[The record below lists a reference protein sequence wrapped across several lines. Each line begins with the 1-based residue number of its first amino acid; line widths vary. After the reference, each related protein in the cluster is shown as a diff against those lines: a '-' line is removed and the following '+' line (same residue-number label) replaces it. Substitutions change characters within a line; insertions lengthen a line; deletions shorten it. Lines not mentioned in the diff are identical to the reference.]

1 MKINNRILIATGGT
15 GGHVFPAYSLA
26 KHFIK
31 KDYFVKITT
40 DKRGLNYLKNYSD
53 IKVKTIISATPF
65 NKNLLSSFFSF
76 FILAYSF
83 VQSLVFLSK
92 YKPNVVFGM
101 GGYASFPVCI
111 AAKFLRIPFVTYENN
126 LFIGKTNKYLLPFA
140 YKMFIS
146 YPELE
151 GVNQKYKH
159 KIAIVGNIIREE
171 ILNYNQDKNNS
182 YEGKLNIL
190 ILGGS
195 QAAKSFGEKLPEIFK
210 RCLSENIQLKVF
222 QQCLKSQNKNLEKEY
237 ISLKIEHEIFNFS
250 HSLINYFSKA
260 NLVITRSG
268 SSMLAELL
276 NCNIPIISVPLP
288 SSADNHQ
295 LKNANFFEKKG
306 YSFLVEEKEI
316 EKKLFPL
323 IKSIHEDKE
332 MLNHMKKRQNNYSDK
347 NIFKNIDSQINNLL
361 ND

>member
-1 MKINNRILIATGGT
+1 MKTNKRILIATGGT

-31 KDYFVKITT
+31 NDYFVKITT
-40 DKRGLNYLKNYSD
+40 DKRGLNYLKDYSE
-53 IKVKTIISATPF
+53 IKIKTISSTTPF

-76 FILAYSF
+76 FILAYAF
-83 VQSLVFLSK
+83 VQSLVFLSR

-111 AAKFLRIPFVTYENN
+111 AAKFLRIPFLTYENN
-126 LFIGKTNKYLLPFA
+126 LFIGKTNKYLLPFT
-140 YKMFIS
+140 YKMFVS
-146 YPELE
+146 YSELE
-151 GVNQKYKH
+151 GVNQKYKS
-159 KIAIVGNIIREE
+159 KIAVVGNIIREE
-171 ILNYNQDKNNS
+171 ILNYNQNKNNS
-182 YEGKLNIL
+182 YDGSLNIL

-195 QAAKSFGEKLPEIFK
+195 QAAKSFAEKLPEVFK
-210 RCLSENIQLKVF
+210 RCLSENIQLRIF
-222 QQCLKSQNKNLEKEY
+222 QQCLKSQNKKLEEEY
-237 ISLKIEHEIFNFS
+237 ISLKIDHEIFNFS
-250 HSLINYFSKA
+250 HSILNYFSKVD
-260 NLVITRSG
+260 LVITRSG
-268 SSMLAELL
+268 SSILAELL

-332 MLNHMKKRQNNYSDK
+332 MLNQMKKKQNNYSDR
-347 NIFKNIDSQINNLL
+347 NIFKNINSQINDLI